1 MKRCLKIRAII
12 TDEKWDTTGVPD
24 YTSICKVGFCWT
36 EKKFLK
42 TFERKVR
49 EVLELQLQKTS
60 PHNDQGLNQD
70 DGQYVMTNF
79 WKPEACASVKSL

>member
-36 EKKFLK
+36 ETRLIK
-42 TFERKVR
+42 TEERKFERKVR
-49 EVLELQLQKTS
+49 EALEIQLQQTS
-60 PHNDQGLNQD
+60 PHSD
-70 DGQYVMTNF
+70 
-79 WKPEACASVKSL
+79 